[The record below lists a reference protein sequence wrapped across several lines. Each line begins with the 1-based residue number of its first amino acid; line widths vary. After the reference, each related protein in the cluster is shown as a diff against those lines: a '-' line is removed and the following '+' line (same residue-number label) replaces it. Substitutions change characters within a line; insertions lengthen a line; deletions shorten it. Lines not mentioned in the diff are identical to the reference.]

1 MIIKKKKDNNIK
13 QNIDLPDSKIP
24 AIEEEEKEKEKEVE
38 EKKEPFFVID
48 ELTEVKDRQERRR
61 GDRRRGYRRIE
72 DRSLVSRAH
81 EEAKIIKENAQKEGF
96 DEGVNNAKE
105 EVAELKNAIQTIINI
120 KEKAYDSYKDDI
132 IFIAL
137 EIAKKILSEHVNVEP
152 ETVVEIASKIIKNL
166 SKEENSIMIT
176 VNPNDEETMQKAIE
190 EGKLRN
196 KTNVE
201 ISVLTDNNI
210 EQGSCMVK
218 TQSGQIDARF
228 SSQFAII
235 KKAFEEGF

>member
-1 MIIKKKKDNNIK
+1 MIIKKKKNNIIQPNTDALTNESNNVVEEAPK
-13 QNIDLPDSKIP
+13 EE
-24 AIEEEEKEKEKEVE
+24 IEENHDSS
-38 EKKEPFFVID
+38 FILD

-96 DEGVNNAKE
+96 DEGVNSAKE
-105 EVAELKNAIQTIINI
+105 EVAQLKEAIQTIIDI
-120 KEKAYDSYKDDI
+120 KEKAYENYKDDI
-132 IFIAL
+132 VFIAL
-137 EIAKKILSEHVNVEP
+137 EVAKKILSEQVKVEP
-152 ETVVEIASKIIKNL
+152 ETVVEIASSVIKNL
-166 SKEENSIMIT
+166 SKEDNLITIT
-176 VNPNDEETMQKAIE
+176 VNSQDEETMKNAIE
-190 EGKLRN
+190 EGKL
-196 KTNVE
+196 KAKSNVE
-201 ISVLTDNNI
+201 FSIITDDNV

-235 KKAFEEGF
+235 KKAFEEGI